1 MRRTNT
7 RKRNKI
13 NLKNLNKKTLRI
25 IYFLSILLI
34 IFIFIYLYFI
44 RNIFIKG
51 NFEKEYTKISSLNDE
66 TVFSLNKIV
75 FFSSATV
82 DAKELNNAVWN
93 LNISQYT
100 DIAIYLNNSPN
111 SNSNKNTVKEFY
123 INNISITPTEYGTP
137 CLYKKSKTD
146 FGRSSYSDENK
157 INDNF
162 YFNIESDIAN
172 INNSNNSIDKNL
184 SSPLI
189 LGFYNKDVK
198 TNFLYSE
205 QQIEHN
211 GKILKRASI
220 PMRSIKANVSFDI
233 NIINDANEHYICNV
247 GFEIPFEN
255 DNSSIYEDGYI
266 TKEIN
271 NLDNYKFLRIK

>member
-25 IYFLSILLI
+25 IYFLSILLN

-75 FFSSATV
+75 LFSSATV
-82 DAKELNNAVWN
+82 DAKELNNTVWN

-111 SNSNKNTVKEFY
+111 SNSSKNTVKEFY

-157 INDNF
+157 INDGF

-205 QQIEHN
+205 QQIEYN

-233 NIINDANEHYICNV
+233 NIVNDANEHYICNV

-266 TKEIN
+266 TKELN

>member
-13 NLKNLNKKTLRI
+13 NLKNLNKKALRI

-44 RNIFIKG
+44 NNLFIKR
-51 NFEKEYTKISSLNDE
+51 NFEKDFTKLSSLNDE
-66 TVFSLNKIV
+66 TIFSLNKIIL
-75 FFSSATV
+75 FSSATV

-111 SNSNKNTVKEFY
+111 SDSNKNIVKEFY
-123 INNISITPTEYGTP
+123 ITNISITPTEYGTP
-137 CLYKKSKTD
+137 CLYQKSKSD
-146 FGRSSYSDENK
+146 FGKFSYLDKNK
-157 INDNF
+157 ITDNF

-184 SSPLI
+184 STPLI
-189 LGFYNKDVK
+189 LGFYNKDIK

-205 QQIEHN
+205 QQVEYN
-211 GKILKRASI
+211 GKILKQASI
-220 PMRSIKANVSFDI
+220 PPRSIKANVSFDI
-233 NIINDANEHYICNV
+233 NIVNEANEHYICNV
-247 GFEIPFEN
+247 SFEIPFEN
-255 DNSSIYEDGYI
+255 GNSSIYEDGYI

-271 NLDNYKFLRIK
+271 NLDNYKFLRTK

>member
-1 MRRTNT
+1 M
-7 RKRNKI
+7 
-13 NLKNLNKKTLRI
+13 
-25 IYFLSILLI
+25 
-34 IFIFIYLYFI
+34 
-44 RNIFIKG
+44 
-51 NFEKEYTKISSLNDE
+51 
-66 TVFSLNKIV
+66 FSLNKIV
-75 FFSSATV
+75 LFSSATV

-205 QQIEHN
+205 QQIEYN